1 MLEICDI
8 HKIYSKGTAQE
19 TVVLQG
25 ASFSFQDGV
34 FYAIIG
40 KSGCGKTTLLHIL
53 GGLDVPDQ
61 GKVLLDGVDLFG
73 LSRRERAIL
82 RRRRM
87 GFIFQSYNLLQE
99 HTAWENIAMPYIL
112 DGKRVDQKRLN
123 EVCSTL
129 EIEKLLH
136 KYPVQLSG
144 GEQQR
149 IAIARAIVNEPKV
162 LLLDEPCSALD
173 VKASAKIEELLK
185 SLKERYTIVIV
196 THNLAQAKRIA
207 DDVAFFQNGRRVE
220 TKDAETFWEKP
231 ECEETK
237 EFLKG

>member
-25 ASFSFQDGV
+25 ASFSFPDGV

-149 IAIARAIVNEPKV
+149 IAIARAMIHNPSIIFA
-162 LLLDEPCSALD
+162 DEPTGNLDPQTAGTTVALLKKV
-173 VKASAKIEELLK
+173 VKQFGTTLVLVTHDMEIAAESQETIRIEEGQ
-185 SLKERYTIVIV
+185 IVG
-196 THNLAQAKRIA
+196 N
-207 DDVAFFQNGRRVE
+207 
-220 TKDAETFWEKP
+220 
-231 ECEETK
+231 
-237 EFLKG
+237 

>member
-99 HTAWENIAMPYIL
+99 HTAWENIAVPYIL
-112 DGKRVDQKRLN
+112 TGKRVDQKRLK

-149 IAIARAIVNEPKV
+149 IAIARAMIHNPSIIFA
-162 LLLDEPCSALD
+162 DEPTGNLDPQTAGTTVALLKKV
-173 VKASAKIEELLK
+173 VKQFGTTLVLVTHDMEIAAESQETIRIEEGQ
-185 SLKERYTIVIV
+185 IVG
-196 THNLAQAKRIA
+196 N
-207 DDVAFFQNGRRVE
+207 
-220 TKDAETFWEKP
+220 
-231 ECEETK
+231 
-237 EFLKG
+237 

>member
-8 HKIYSKGTAQE
+8 YKIYSKGTAQE

-149 IAIARAIVNEPKV
+149 IAIARAMIHNPSIIFA
-162 LLLDEPCSALD
+162 DEPTGNLDPQTAGTTVALLKKV
-173 VKASAKIEELLK
+173 VKQFGTTLVLVTHDMEIAAESQETIRIEEGQ
-185 SLKERYTIVIV
+185 IVG
-196 THNLAQAKRIA
+196 K
-207 DDVAFFQNGRRVE
+207 
-220 TKDAETFWEKP
+220 
-231 ECEETK
+231 
-237 EFLKG
+237 

>member
-61 GKVLLDGVDLFG
+61 GKVLLDGVELFG

-149 IAIARAIVNEPKV
+149 IAIARAMIHNPSIIFA
-162 LLLDEPCSALD
+162 DEPTGNLDPQTAGTTVALLKKV
-173 VKASAKIEELLK
+173 VKQFGTTLVLVTHDMEIAAESQETIRIEEGQ
-185 SLKERYTIVIV
+185 IVG
-196 THNLAQAKRIA
+196 K
-207 DDVAFFQNGRRVE
+207 
-220 TKDAETFWEKP
+220 
-231 ECEETK
+231 
-237 EFLKG
+237 

>member
-149 IAIARAIVNEPKV
+149 IAIARAMIHNPSIIFA
-162 LLLDEPCSALD
+162 DEPTGNLDPQTAGTTVALLKKV
-173 VKASAKIEELLK
+173 VKQFGTTLVLVTHDMEIAAESQETIRIEEGQ
-185 SLKERYTIVIV
+185 IVG
-196 THNLAQAKRIA
+196 N
-207 DDVAFFQNGRRVE
+207 
-220 TKDAETFWEKP
+220 
-231 ECEETK
+231 
-237 EFLKG
+237 

>member
-149 IAIARAIVNEPKV
+149 IAIARAMIHNPSIIFAHEPTGNLDPQTAGTTVALLKKV
-162 LLLDEPCSALD
+162 
-173 VKASAKIEELLK
+173 VKQFGTTLVLVTHDMEIAAESQETIRIEEGQ
-185 SLKERYTIVIV
+185 IVG
-196 THNLAQAKRIA
+196 N
-207 DDVAFFQNGRRVE
+207 
-220 TKDAETFWEKP
+220 
-231 ECEETK
+231 
-237 EFLKG
+237 

>member
-8 HKIYSKGTAQE
+8 YKIYSKGTSQE

-99 HTAWENIAMPYIL
+99 HTGWENIAMPYIL

-149 IAIARAIVNEPKV
+149 IAIARAMIHNPSIIFA
-162 LLLDEPCSALD
+162 DEPTGNLDPQTAGTTVALLKKV
-173 VKASAKIEELLK
+173 VKQFGTTLVLVTHDMEIAAESQETIRIEEGQ
-185 SLKERYTIVIV
+185 IVG
-196 THNLAQAKRIA
+196 K
-207 DDVAFFQNGRRVE
+207 
-220 TKDAETFWEKP
+220 
-231 ECEETK
+231 
-237 EFLKG
+237 

>member
-149 IAIARAIVNEPKV
+149 IAIARAMIHNPSII
-162 LLLDEPCSALD
+162 LADEPTGNLDPQTAGTTVALLKKV
-173 VKASAKIEELLK
+173 VKQFGTTLVLVTHDMEIAAESQETIRIEEGQ
-185 SLKERYTIVIV
+185 IVG
-196 THNLAQAKRIA
+196 N
-207 DDVAFFQNGRRVE
+207 
-220 TKDAETFWEKP
+220 
-231 ECEETK
+231 
-237 EFLKG
+237 

>member
-8 HKIYSKGTAQE
+8 YKIYSKGTAQE

-34 FYAIIG
+34 FYAIIE

-149 IAIARAIVNEPKV
+149 IAIARAMIHNPSIIFA
-162 LLLDEPCSALD
+162 DEPTGNLDPQTAGTTVALLKKV
-173 VKASAKIEELLK
+173 VKQFGTTLVLVTHDMEIAAESQETIRIEEGQ
-185 SLKERYTIVIV
+185 IVG
-196 THNLAQAKRIA
+196 K
-207 DDVAFFQNGRRVE
+207 
-220 TKDAETFWEKP
+220 
-231 ECEETK
+231 
-237 EFLKG
+237 

>member
-8 HKIYSKGTAQE
+8 YKIYSKGTAQE

-149 IAIARAIVNEPKV
+149 IAIARAMIHNPSIIFADEPTGNLDPQTAGTTVALLKKV
-162 LLLDEPCSALD
+162 LKQFGTTLVLVTHDMEIAAESQETIR
-173 VKASAKIEELLK
+173 IEEGQ
-185 SLKERYTIVIV
+185 IVG
-196 THNLAQAKRIA
+196 N
-207 DDVAFFQNGRRVE
+207 
-220 TKDAETFWEKP
+220 
-231 ECEETK
+231 
-237 EFLKG
+237 

>member
-53 GGLDVPDQ
+53 GGLDVPNQ

-149 IAIARAIVNEPKV
+149 IAIARAMIHNPSIIFA
-162 LLLDEPCSALD
+162 DEPTGNLDPQTAGTTVALLKKV
-173 VKASAKIEELLK
+173 VKQFGTTLVLVTHDMEIAAESQETIRIEEGQ
-185 SLKERYTIVIV
+185 IVG
-196 THNLAQAKRIA
+196 N
-207 DDVAFFQNGRRVE
+207 
-220 TKDAETFWEKP
+220 
-231 ECEETK
+231 
-237 EFLKG
+237 

>member
-40 KSGCGKTTLLHIL
+40 KSGCGKTKLLNIL

-149 IAIARAIVNEPKV
+149 IAIARAMIHNPSIIFA
-162 LLLDEPCSALD
+162 DEPTGNLDPQTAGTTVALLKKV
-173 VKASAKIEELLK
+173 VKQFGTTLVLVTHDMEIAAESQETIRIEEGQ
-185 SLKERYTIVIV
+185 IVG
-196 THNLAQAKRIA
+196 N
-207 DDVAFFQNGRRVE
+207 
-220 TKDAETFWEKP
+220 
-231 ECEETK
+231 
-237 EFLKG
+237 

>member
-8 HKIYSKGTAQE
+8 HKIYSKGTTQE

-149 IAIARAIVNEPKV
+149 IAIARAMIHNPSIIFA
-162 LLLDEPCSALD
+162 DEPTGNLDPQTAGTTVALLKKV
-173 VKASAKIEELLK
+173 VKQFGTTLVLVTHDMEIAAESQETIRIEEGQ
-185 SLKERYTIVIV
+185 IVG
-196 THNLAQAKRIA
+196 N
-207 DDVAFFQNGRRVE
+207 
-220 TKDAETFWEKP
+220 
-231 ECEETK
+231 
-237 EFLKG
+237 

>member
-87 GFIFQSYNLLQE
+87 GIIFQSYNLLQE

-149 IAIARAIVNEPKV
+149 IAIARAMIHNPSIIFA
-162 LLLDEPCSALD
+162 DEPTGNLDPQTAGTTVALLKKV
-173 VKASAKIEELLK
+173 VKQFGTTLVLVTHDMEIAAESQETIRIEEGQ
-185 SLKERYTIVIV
+185 IVG
-196 THNLAQAKRIA
+196 N
-207 DDVAFFQNGRRVE
+207 
-220 TKDAETFWEKP
+220 
-231 ECEETK
+231 
-237 EFLKG
+237 

>member
-1 MLEICDI
+1 M
-8 HKIYSKGTAQE
+8 
-19 TVVLQG
+19 QG

-149 IAIARAIVNEPKV
+149 IAIARAMIHNPSIIFA
-162 LLLDEPCSALD
+162 DEPTGNLDPQTAGTTVALLKKV
-173 VKASAKIEELLK
+173 VKQFGTTLVLVTHDMEIAAESQETIRIEEGQ
-185 SLKERYTIVIV
+185 IVG
-196 THNLAQAKRIA
+196 N
-207 DDVAFFQNGRRVE
+207 
-220 TKDAETFWEKP
+220 
-231 ECEETK
+231 
-237 EFLKG
+237 

>member
-149 IAIARAIVNEPKV
+149 IAIARAMIHNPSIIFA
-162 LLLDEPCSALD
+162 DEPTGNLDPQTAGTTVALLKKV
-173 VKASAKIEELLK
+173 VKQFGTTLVLVTHDMEIAAESQETIRIEEGQ
-185 SLKERYTIVIV
+185 IVG
-196 THNLAQAKRIA
+196 NCESRLC
-207 DDVAFFQNGRRVE
+207 FC
-220 TKDAETFWEKP
+220 AEYD
-231 ECEETK
+231 
-237 EFLKG
+237 LQ

>member
-73 LSRRERAIL
+73 ISRRERAIL

-149 IAIARAIVNEPKV
+149 IAIARAMIHNPSIIFA
-162 LLLDEPCSALD
+162 DEPTGNLDPQTAGTTVALLKKV
-173 VKASAKIEELLK
+173 VKQFGTTLVLVTHDMEIAAESQETIRIEEGQ
-185 SLKERYTIVIV
+185 IVG
-196 THNLAQAKRIA
+196 N
-207 DDVAFFQNGRRVE
+207 
-220 TKDAETFWEKP
+220 
-231 ECEETK
+231 
-237 EFLKG
+237 

>member
-149 IAIARAIVNEPKV
+149 IAIARAMIHNPSIIFA
-162 LLLDEPCSALD
+162 DEPTGNLDPQTAGTTVALLKKL
-173 VKASAKIEELLK
+173 VKQFGTTLVLVTHDMEIAAESQETIRIEEGQ
-185 SLKERYTIVIV
+185 IVG
-196 THNLAQAKRIA
+196 N
-207 DDVAFFQNGRRVE
+207 
-220 TKDAETFWEKP
+220 
-231 ECEETK
+231 
-237 EFLKG
+237 

>member
-99 HTAWENIAMPYIL
+99 HTVWENIAMPYIL

-149 IAIARAIVNEPKV
+149 IAIARAMIHNPSIIFA
-162 LLLDEPCSALD
+162 DEPTGNLDPQTAGTTVALLKKV
-173 VKASAKIEELLK
+173 VKQFGTTLVLVTHDMEIAAESQETIRIEEGQ
-185 SLKERYTIVIV
+185 IVG
-196 THNLAQAKRIA
+196 N
-207 DDVAFFQNGRRVE
+207 
-220 TKDAETFWEKP
+220 
-231 ECEETK
+231 
-237 EFLKG
+237 

>member
-1 MLEICDI
+1 MQSSE
-8 HKIYSKGTAQE
+8 KA
-19 TVVLQG
+19 
-25 ASFSFQDGV
+25 GV
-34 FYAIIG
+34 ARRP
-40 KSGCGKTTLLHIL
+40 LLHIL

-149 IAIARAIVNEPKV
+149 IAIARAMIHNPSIIFA
-162 LLLDEPCSALD
+162 DEPTGNLDPQTAGTTVALLKKV
-173 VKASAKIEELLK
+173 VKQFGTTLVLVTHDMEIAAESQETIRIEEGQ
-185 SLKERYTIVIV
+185 IVG
-196 THNLAQAKRIA
+196 N
-207 DDVAFFQNGRRVE
+207 
-220 TKDAETFWEKP
+220 
-231 ECEETK
+231 
-237 EFLKG
+237 

>member
-87 GFIFQSYNLLQE
+87 GFIFHSYNLLQE

-149 IAIARAIVNEPKV
+149 IAIARAMIHNPSIIFA
-162 LLLDEPCSALD
+162 DEPTGNLDPQTAGTTVALLKKV
-173 VKASAKIEELLK
+173 VKQFGTTLVLVTHDMEIAAESQETIRIEEGQ
-185 SLKERYTIVIV
+185 IVG
-196 THNLAQAKRIA
+196 N
-207 DDVAFFQNGRRVE
+207 
-220 TKDAETFWEKP
+220 
-231 ECEETK
+231 
-237 EFLKG
+237 